1 MAHDSFGASSTLRV
15 GAREYEIFRLSALAE
30 RFDIARLPFS
40 LKVLLENLLRTEGSG
55 AVTAADVEALAGWDP
70 AAQPSSEE
78 RGARLGGLRPPAPP
92 SREIAFTPAR
102 VLMQDFTGVPAVVD
116 LAAMRDAIARM
127 GGDPAKINPL
137 APAEL
142 VIDHSVQVDAFG
154 TRDSFAINASRELER
169 NRERYAF
176 LRWGQQAFDNFK
188 VVPPDTGIVHQVNL
202 EYLARVV
209 FVADGE
215 LPGSAE
221 DGRAGNER
229 AGAGAAAGA
238 PGSDALPRA
247 YPDTLV
253 GTDSH
258 TTMVNGLGVLGWGVG
273 GIEAEAA
280 MLGQPMSMLIPQVV
294 GFRLHG
300 ALPEGA
306 TATDL
311 VLTVTQ
317 MLRERGV
324 VGKFVEFHGAGL
336 AGLPLADR
344 ATIGNM
350 SPEFGS
356 TCAIFPI
363 DAETLRYLELSGRPP
378 EQIALVEAYARE
390 QTLWHDEHSPE
401 PAFSDRIELDLAE
414 VVPSLAGPKR
424 PQDRVSLSDAQP
436 AFRRALAGYLPTQ
449 NGEDDAVAGT
459 FPASDPVASQEPS
472 NGEGPRV
479 SPAPASAA
487 ADPAGGAQAGG
498 SGSPR
503 AELPVTLADGTSTTL
518 AHGHVVIAAITS
530 CTNTSN
536 PSVMIGAGI
545 LARNALARGLQRKPW
560 VKTSLAPGS
569 KVVTEYL
576 DRAGLTEPLEQLG
589 FNLVGYGCTTCIG
602 NSGPLPEEISKVVG
616 EEDLAVVSVLSG
628 NRNFEGRINPDVK
641 MNYLASPPLCVAYA
655 LAGTMDIDIV
665 GDPLGRD
672 AEGRDVYLREIW
684 PTEREVAETIE
695 QAVLSDMFRKSYS
708 EVFAGD
714 EHWNAL
720 EIPTGDRFAWE
731 ERSTYVRLPPYF
743 EDMPP
748 APPPVEDV
756 QGARVLAL
764 LGDSVT
770 TDHISPA
777 GAIKRD
783 GPAGLYLQAQ
793 GVAPR
798 DFNSYGS
805 RRGNHEVMMRGT
817 FANIRIRNLL
827 RVPGGGALPE
837 GGVTLHF
844 PPGGDAAGGGAAGG
858 GAGGGAAGPGGQTVG
873 AEQLSIYDAAMRYM
887 QEGVPLVV
895 LAGKEYGSGSSRD
908 WAAKG
913 TKLLGVRAVI
923 AQSFERIHRSN
934 LVGMG
939 VLPLQ
944 LPEGVSAESL
954 GLTGEEVFSID
965 GLAAAMNNGGAAPH
979 EVHVRAERPG
989 APPIELDARV
999 RIDTPREAEYYR
1011 HGGILQ
1017 YVLRGLLAS

>member
-1 MAHDSFGASSTLRV
+1 MSDNSFGAKSTLDV
-15 GAREYEIFRLSALAE
+15 GGRTYEIFRLEALQQ
-30 RFDIARLPFS
+30 RFDVARLPFS
-40 LKVLLENLLRTEGSG
+40 LKILLENLLRTEGNGS
-55 AVTAADVEALAGWDP
+55 VTAADIEALAGWD
-70 AAQPSSEE
+70 ASAQPST
-78 RGARLGGLRPPAPP
+78 
-92 SREIAFTPAR
+92 EIAFTPAR

-116 LAAMRDAIARM
+116 LAAMRDAIAGM
-127 GGDPAKINPL
+127 GGVAAQINPL
-137 APAEL
+137 VPAEL

-154 TRDSFAINASRELER
+154 TRDAFRVNAEREFER
-169 NRERYAF
+169 NQERYAF
-176 LRWGQQAFDNFK
+176 LRWGQGAFDDFA

-209 FVADGE
+209 FPGPGDSTRRSGDGE
-215 LPGSAE
+215 GP
-221 DGRAGNER
+221 
-229 AGAGAAAGA
+229 
-238 PGSDALPRA
+238 PQA

-280 MLGQPMSMLIPQVV
+280 MLGQPMSMLIPRVL

-300 ALPEGA
+300 ELPEGA

-311 VLTVTQ
+311 VLTVTE

-324 VGKFVEFHGAGL
+324 VGKFVEFYGVGL
-336 AGLPLADR
+336 AGLPIADR

-363 DAETLRYLELSGRPP
+363 DSETLDYLRLSGRPD
-378 EQIALVEAYARE
+378 EQIELVEAYARE
-390 QTLWHDEHSPE
+390 QGLWHDEHSDKPT
-401 PAFSDRIELDLAE
+401 FSDEIELDLGAVE
-414 VVPSLAGPKR
+414 PSLAGPKR
-424 PQDRVSLSDAQP
+424 PQDRV
-436 AFRRALAGYLPTQ
+436 ALAHARQSFREALSGYVQSYDSRDEASAESFPSSDPPA
-449 NGEDDAVAGT
+449 NGNDRPRSDDGGPSYAGQGAYAPAAVATESSAG
-459 FPASDPVASQEPS
+459 Q
-472 NGEGPRV
+472 GRPR
-479 SPAPASAA
+479 
-487 ADPAGGAQAGG
+487 
-498 SGSPR
+498 SGVT
-503 AELPVTLADGTSTTL
+503 PVTLADGTETEL
-518 AHGHVVIAAITS
+518 DHGHVVIAAITS

-545 LARNALARGLQRKPW
+545 LARNAVARGLTSKPW

-576 DRAGLTEPLEQLG
+576 DRAGLTDPLERLG

-602 NSGPLPEEISKVVG
+602 NSGPLSREISDAVSAA
-616 EEDLAVVSVLSG
+616 DLAVVSVLSG

-655 LAGTMDIDIV
+655 LAGTMDADILSEPI
-665 GDPLGRD
+665 GQDQQG
-672 AEGRDVYLREIW
+672 EEVYLRDIW
-684 PTEREVAETIE
+684 PSEREIAQTIGE
-695 QAVLSDMFRKSYS
+695 AVHSDMFRSSYA

-714 EHWNAL
+714 ERWNGL
-720 EIPTGDRFAWE
+720 EVPEGERFAWE
-731 ERSTYVRLPPYF
+731 EDSTYVRLPPYF
-743 EDMPP
+743 QEMPS
-748 APPPVEDV
+748 APEPVTDV
-756 QGARVLAL
+756 GGARVLAL

-777 GAIKRD
+777 GSIKRD
-783 GPAGLYLQAQ
+783 GPAGLYLQEQ

-817 FANIRIRNLL
+817 FANIRLRNLL
-827 RVPGGGALPE
+827 TPGAE
-837 GGVTLHF
+837 GGVTRHL
-844 PPGGDAAGGGAAGG
+844 PDG
-858 GAGGGAAGPGGQTVG
+858 
-873 AEQLSIYDAAMRYM
+873 EEMSIYDAAMRYASD
-887 QEGVPLVV
+887 GVPLVV
-895 LAGKEYGSGSSRD
+895 LAGEEYGSGSSRD

-913 TKLLGVRAVI
+913 TRLLGVRAVI
-923 AQSFERIHRSN
+923 AGSFERIHRSN

-944 LPEGVSAESL
+944 FPDGETADSL
-954 GLTGEEVFSID
+954 GLIGEEVFAID
-965 GLAAAMNNGGAAPH
+965 GLADAMNGG
-979 EVHVRAERPG
+979 G
-989 APPIELDARV
+989 APPREVQVTAQPTSGEAIRFDARV

-1017 YVLRGLLAS
+1017 YVLRALLSSSPAPGAASSGSRPSQTGA

>member
-1 MAHDSFGASSTLRV
+1 MSENSFGAKDTLAV
-15 GAREYEIFRLSALAE
+15 GGRTYEVFRLDALQQ
-30 RFDIARLPFS
+30 RFDVARLPFS

-55 AVTAADVEALAGWDP
+55 SVSAADIEALASWD
-70 AAQPSSEE
+70 AKAQPSK
-78 RGARLGGLRPPAPP
+78 
-92 SREIAFTPAR
+92 EIAFTPAR

-116 LAAMRDAIARM
+116 LAAMRDAMADM
-127 GGDPAKINPL
+127 GGDPAVINPL

-154 TRDSFAINASRELER
+154 TRDSFRFNAEREFER
-169 NRERYAF
+169 NQERYAF
-176 LRWGQQAFDNFK
+176 LRWGQGAFDDFA

-209 FVADGE
+209 F
-215 LPGSAE
+215 P
-221 DGRAGNER
+221 NEKT
-229 AGAGAAAGA
+229 GQ
-238 PGSDALPRA
+238 A

-280 MLGQPMSMLIPQVV
+280 MLGQPMSMLIPQVL

-300 ALPEGA
+300 ELPAGT

-324 VGKFVEFHGAGL
+324 VGKFVEFYGAGL
-336 AGLPLADR
+336 IGLPVADR

-363 DAETLRYLELSGRPP
+363 DMETLKYLELSGRPGD
-378 EQIALVEAYARE
+378 QIALVEAYAKE
-390 QTLWHDEHSPE
+390 QGLWHDEDSEE
-401 PAFSDRIELDLAE
+401 PTFSDTIELDLATVE
-414 VVPSLAGPKR
+414 PSLAGPKR
-424 PQDRVSLSDAQP
+424 PQDRVSLSDAKRSF
-436 AFRRALAGYLPTQ
+436 ARALRDYVPT
-449 NGEDDAVAGT
+449 NGEQRDAIDEAVAESY
-459 FPASDPVASQEPS
+459 PASDPPAD
-472 NGEGPRV
+472 V
-479 SPAPASAA
+479 SPGSNAGESRPAAL
-487 ADPAGGAQAGG
+487 PAGATAT
-498 SGSPR
+498 
-503 AELPVTLADGTSTTL
+503 LPHNGTSRTVTLDGESFQL
-518 AHGHVVIAAITS
+518 DHGHVVIAAITS

-545 LARNALARGLQRKPW
+545 LARNALARGLRSKPW

-576 DRAGLTEPLEQLG
+576 DRAGLTESLEGLG

-602 NSGPLPEEISKVVG
+602 NSGPLPEEISAAV
-616 EEDLAVVSVLSG
+616 EEGDLAVVSVLSG

-655 LAGTMDIDIV
+655 LAGTMDTDIV
-665 GDPLGRD
+665 GEPLGQD
-672 AEGRDVYLREIW
+672 ESGEDVYLHDIW
-684 PTEREVAETIE
+684 PSEQEVAETIGE
-695 QAVLSDMFRKSYS
+695 AVRADMFRKSYG

-714 EHWNAL
+714 ERWNGL
-720 EIPTGDRFAWE
+720 SVPEGERFAWE
-731 ERSTYVRLPPYF
+731 EHSTYVRLPPYF
-743 EDMPP
+743 QGMPAEP
-748 APPPVEDV
+748 QEVRDIH
-756 QGARVLAL
+756 GARVLAL

-777 GAIKRD
+777 GSIKRD
-783 GPAGLYLQAQ
+783 GPAGTYLQEQ
-793 GVAPR
+793 GVEPR
-798 DFNSYGS
+798 DFNSYGA

-817 FANIRIRNLL
+817 FANIRLRNML
-827 RVPGGGALPE
+827 GGPDDPSLPE
-837 GGVTLHF
+837 GGFTRYLADGSH
-844 PPGGDAAGGGAAGG
+844 D
-858 GAGGGAAGPGGQTVG
+858 QM
-873 AEQLSIYDAAMRYM
+873 SIYDAAMRYM
-887 QEGVPLVV
+887 GEGIDLVV

-913 TKLLGVRAVI
+913 TKLLGVRAAI
-923 AQSFERIHRSN
+923 AESFERIHRSN

-944 LPEGVSAESL
+944 FPPGESAKSL
-954 GLTGEEVFSID
+954 GLTGEETFSIV
-965 GLAAAMNNGGAAPH
+965 GLAEAMAGGGGAPS
-979 EVHVRAERPG
+979 EVHVTAERADGEPVSF
-989 APPIELDARV
+989 DARV
-999 RIDTPREAEYYR
+999 RIDTPREADYFR

-1017 YVLRGLLAS
+1017 YVLRGLLAR